1 MSNIFVYFICL
12 FYSLNLFSGVQ
23 DFVKVYIQ
31 CLRSKALDV
40 AVNRIGKLDRLIQTK
55 HIKPTDNAKLLLEKI
70 WFKLVQT

>member
-1 MSNIFVYFICL
+1 MYFICL

-40 AVNRIGKLDRLIQTK
+40 AVNRIGKLDRLIQSYKTHRQCK
-55 HIKPTDNAKLLLEKI
+55 VVVRKNM
-70 WFKLVQT
+70 V